1 MQDDAATHIV
11 GLIEASI
18 RVHDSVVANR
28 PDLRKEMGEWR
39 WRDQCQFATI
49 SMPRQTGHT
58 TAALEVLRR
67 YSNSVLIPNSYQT
80 ADRLQKQFPE
90 LSSQILHL
98 EKATERGGRSALHVI
113 SRLKGGL
120 EVILIDGTRITEE
133 QIDLIFILFS
143 PKLVIYLGDFERTQ

>member
-1 MQDDAATHIV
+1 
-11 GLIEASI
+11 
-18 RVHDSVVANR
+18 
-28 PDLRKEMGEWR
+28 
-39 WRDQCQFATI
+39 
-49 SMPRQTGHT
+49 
-58 TAALEVLRR
+58 VLRR

-80 ADRLQKQFPE
+80 ADFLQKQFPE

-98 EKATERGGRSALHVI
+98 EKATERGGRSPLHVI